1 MEVEEDK
8 PILFGFGST
17 MICWSVVADQ
27 SLLDKYDLEFGF
39 PKELTLE
46 QTPVLRELRDFDGYH
61 EMPDGSAVS
70 TVRTFNYL
78 MNTEH
83 NIQHS
88 ALYFGAIG
96 TDDRGETIK
105 NLLDSEGIKYSKLQT
120 WNSFIYNNL
129 DDYIF

>member
-1 MEVEEDK
+1 MEVEEGN

-17 MICWSVVADQ
+17 MICWSVVVDQ
-27 SLLDKYDLEFGF
+27 SLLDKYDLKFGF

-46 QTPVLRELRDFDGYH
+46 QTPVLRELKNFDGYH

-96 TDDRGETIK
+96 TDNRGKTIK
-105 NLLDSEGIKYSKLQT
+105 NLLDSEGIKYSKLQA
-120 WNSFIYNNL
+120 WNCFIYNNL
-129 DDYIF
+129 DDYV